1 MEGFDIQLNALP
13 FGSCPAARC
22 EENEKGSEVI
32 FSDIWPPQS
41 FGESDGIMPQF
52 DTKLDIPVIRSSEK
66 QDLSS
71 GIDSPDSGFWSIG
84 SLERGF
90 LNGKS
95 HFDSKSKRS
104 SENLEMSSDTGSSES
119 GSLNGKP
126 QFYTRLDSP
135 GMAGSEKQNIWSEA
149 STVESDS
156 LHGNSENQVGKERVF
171 DETEE
176 SSPKVRLRETKVEMK
191 GEEKH
196 VNGIAS
202 PEGGRGVANRKSQ
215 SLQRNSKDITENS
228 AEVEE
233 KGTERKK
240 RPLSSSIRTIQARF
254 SAPTPPQETFTS
266 KRNSQELIAN
276 QRKRDSAELKH
287 PSLVRETLSP
297 KPTPTQDHGIDMQIE
312 EESNVKEP
320 FKPKCAISTHELTAV
335 KIEDEKLRP
344 TDSSNVNKENTATKL
359 TSESATQPSRL
370 EDNSNLVTTTNS
382 SLEMKDNSRVETRDN
397 SSMTILAWKQAAS
410 RLNPWR

>member
-1 MEGFDIQLNALP
+1 MGTHIGQERRRRMEGFDIQLNALP

-71 GIDSPDSGFWSIG
+71 GIGSP
-84 SLERGF
+84 ERGF

-95 HFDSKSKRS
+95 QFDSKSKRS

-176 SSPKVRLRETKVEMK
+176 SSPKVR
-191 GEEKH
+191 
-196 VNGIAS
+196 
-202 PEGGRGVANRKSQ
+202 
-215 SLQRNSKDITENS
+215 
-228 AEVEE
+228 
-233 KGTERKK
+233 
-240 RPLSSSIRTIQARF
+240 
-254 SAPTPPQETFTS
+254 
-266 KRNSQELIAN
+266 
-276 QRKRDSAELKH
+276 
-287 PSLVRETLSP
+287 
-297 KPTPTQDHGIDMQIE
+297 
-312 EESNVKEP
+312 
-320 FKPKCAISTHELTAV
+320 
-335 KIEDEKLRP
+335 
-344 TDSSNVNKENTATKL
+344 
-359 TSESATQPSRL
+359 
-370 EDNSNLVTTTNS
+370 
-382 SLEMKDNSRVETRDN
+382 
-397 SSMTILAWKQAAS
+397 
-410 RLNPWR
+410 